1 LITAIG
7 PARSSTVAETVGLR
21 RAQWGVTWLGITL
34 LVYLRAARYTDG
46 DGWWHLATGRLI
58 AATGR
63 VPTGDPFSWTA
74 GGRPWVNTE
83 WLANLLFWAGWQVA
97 GGTGALALVAGV
109 AAAALLGSYRLGR
122 LRGGSPVAT
131 GVLTALPGSLLLL
144 TTTVRPQVFTWA
156 LLVGVAL
163 LVEGAIRQD
172 GGFHRLAGLVPLALL
187 WSQLHGAYL
196 YGVGL
201 VAAYSVGLI
210 AAAGRMPTAALRRHW
225 GRRAGGLLAL
235 AGGMEA
241 VAGLSPAG
249 PAWWLYPFQGASSL
263 SSNAWI
269 NEWQSPNFHDDL
281 QLPLFL
287 LIAGLLGGLG
297 LTAWALAH
305 SADAG
310 AARWVA
316 AVRHSGGGVA
326 GPLAWGS
333 LGLGLLGTLYQER
346 HAPILFLIGV
356 PVLAPLVG
364 AGLTTLAL
372 PRLPRGGAGLLGAGL
387 VGALLLPGT
396 LGVGLP
402 AAGQAG
408 WGDGQIYPVAA
419 LADPTVARLL
429 ADPAHRLCNYYA
441 WGGYLIWR
449 GIPVYVDGRQYVYG
463 EAGMAAYVRLINL
476 QAGWLTQLD
485 TAGVDLVLFPST
497 DILTGALAGRT
508 NWQVLYHDPV
518 ATVYQR
524 GPPSYASPD
533 PRQRDTHPAKE
544 SQIMDPQQQI
554 PTHAHRAAS
563 AFAPAAADG
572 TGAPPPGPAV
582 SAPPSDPS
590 AHRYILGPVRTGS
603 SRMVPPWDGGTQVTV
618 LEPQGHGQR
627 LINAGRAPRLPTPA
641 ADPT

>member
-1 LITAIG
+1 MITAVG
-7 PARSSTVAETVGLR
+7 VARSPATAEAGGLR
-21 RAQWGVTWLGITL
+21 RAQWGGIWLGITL

-74 GGRPWVNTE
+74 GGRSWINTE
-83 WLANLLFWAGWQVA
+83 WLSNLLFWAGWQLA
-97 GGTGALALVAGV
+97 GGTGALALAAGM
-109 AAAALLGSYRLGR
+109 AALALLGSYRLGR
-122 LRGGSPVAT
+122 LRGGSPLAA
-131 GVLTALPGSLLLL
+131 GVVTLLPGSLLLL

-172 GGFHRLAGLVPLALL
+172 QGFRRLVGLLPLALL

-201 VAAYSVGLI
+201 VGAYSLGLI
-210 AAAGRMPTAALRRHW
+210 AAAGRMPTAALGRHW

-249 PAWWLYPFQGASSL
+249 PTWWLYPFQGASSL
-263 SSNAWI
+263 ASNAWI

-305 SADAG
+305 PTDAG

-316 AVRHSGGGVA
+316 ALGHSGSGVA
-326 GPLAWGS
+326 GPLAWAT
-333 LGLGLLGTLYQER
+333 LGIGLLGTLYQER

-356 PVLAPLVG
+356 PVLAPLVE

-372 PRLPRGGAGLLGAGL
+372 PRLPRWGRTGGAVSLIGL
-387 VGALLLPGT
+387 LLLPGA

-402 AAGQAG
+402 GAGQAG
-408 WGDGQIYPVAA
+408 WGDPQIYPVAA
-419 LADPTVARLL
+419 LADPTVGRLL

-485 TAGVDLVLFPST
+485 TAGVDLVLFPSA
-497 DILTGALAGRT
+497 DILTGALAGRPD
-508 NWQVLYHDPV
+508 WQAIYHDKV

-524 GPPSYASPD
+524 VPRASD
-533 PRQRDTHPAKE
+533 
-544 SQIMDPQQQI
+544 
-554 PTHAHRAAS
+554 RANIA
-563 AFAPAAADG
+563 
-572 TGAPPPGPAV
+572 
-582 SAPPSDPS
+582 
-590 AHRYILGPVRTGS
+590 RK
-603 SRMVPPWDGGTQVTV
+603 
-618 LEPQGHGQR
+618 
-627 LINAGRAPRLPTPA
+627 
-641 ADPT
+641 